1 MAGNYYGGQNR
12 PQGFRGPG
20 GGGQNRQGYGA
31 PRPEPPK
38 KIEALPLPVEFVDL
52 AEEVIR
58 QGNWSRGITTSK
70 IRRLFS
76 LLTEIYNA
84 ETLRTD
90 AALEEESIGRLRLAR
105 VRMLYEAGRDK
116 SVKAFLES
124 AKLIEYL
131 KDIGDSRKKLI
142 SYFHYMEALV
152 AYHKFYGG
160 REG

>member
-1 MAGNYYGGQNR
+1 MAANYYGGQR
-12 PQGFRGPG
+12 RTPGAG
-20 GGGQNRQGYGA
+20 GGRPGNRIQM
-31 PRPEPPK
+31 ELPK
-38 KIEALPLPVEFVDL
+38 KIEAQPLPVEFVDL

-58 QGNWSRGITTSK
+58 RGNWSRGITTTK

-76 LLTEIYNA
+76 LLTEIYNT

-90 AALEEESIGRLRLAR
+90 AQLTPESVGQLRLAR

-116 SVKAFLES
+116 GVKAFLES

-131 KDIGDSRKKLI
+131 KDIGGSREKLLN
-142 SYFHYMEALV
+142 YFHYMEALV

>member
-1 MAGNYYGGQNR
+1 M
-12 PQGFRGPG
+12 
-20 GGGQNRQGYGA
+20 
-31 PRPEPPK
+31 EPPK
-38 KIEALPLPVEFVDL
+38 KIEAQPLPVEFVDL

-58 QGNWSRGITTSK
+58 RGNWSRGITTTK

-76 LLTEIYNA
+76 LLTEIYNT

-90 AALEEESIGRLRLAR
+90 AQLTPESVGQLRLAR

-116 SVKAFLES
+116 GVKAFLES

-131 KDIGDSRKKLI
+131 KDIGGSREKLLN
-142 SYFHYMEALV
+142 YFHYMEALV